1 MSMKNHPNAAIYLV
15 KGGGGMKRSFHF
27 MQQLDLSDEVLPR
40 QPLVEICADRRV
52 LIENHGGVTEYGS
65 EKIAV
70 RVRFGTVVIYGTGL
84 KLCKMAPQQLVIT
97 GRIGSVELSRG

>member
-1 MSMKNHPNAAIYLV
+1 
-15 KGGGGMKRSFHF
+15 MKRSFLF
-27 MQQLDLSDEVLPR
+27 MQRLDLSDEVLPR

-70 RVRFGTVVIYGTGL
+70 RVRFGTVAVYGMGL

-97 GRIGSVELSRG
+97 GKIHTVELSGG